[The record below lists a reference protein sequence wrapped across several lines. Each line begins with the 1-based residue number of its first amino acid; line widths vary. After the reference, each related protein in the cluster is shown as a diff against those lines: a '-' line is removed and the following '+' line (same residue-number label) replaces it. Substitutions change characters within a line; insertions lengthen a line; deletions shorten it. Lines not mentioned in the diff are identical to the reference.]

1 MNRFVLT
8 CLLCVLPAAAHAD
21 SLLQRAAG
29 AVSSRW
35 AETGGERGKV
45 DLYLPLY
52 AWHNRSV
59 YSPEERA
66 LLSERPLGLGVG
78 RSALTPDGSSHYSF
92 YALAFRDS
100 EGDVQPIAGYL
111 QTWRMQSGGLF
122 AGLGYTAFVTAR
134 RHFHRYLPFPGVLP
148 VAELGYG
155 DFSLYATYIPGGR
168 TDGRRYGNIAFV
180 MGRYAF

>member
-1 MNRFVLT
+1 MRIHLALT
-8 CLLCVLPAAAHAD
+8 CLLCALPALAQAD

-29 AVSSRW
+29 TVMQRW
-35 AETGGERGKV
+35 TEAGQHGKV

-52 AWHNRSV
+52 AWHNRSA
-59 YSPEERA
+59 YSAEERA
-66 LLSERPLGLGVG
+66 MLSDKPWGLGAG
-78 RSALTPDGSSHYSF
+78 RSATTADGTGHYSF

-148 VAELGYG
+148 VVELGYG